1 MINYRLDLRSE
12 MRRAEPEGAR
22 VPLSFLTTV
31 LYRRWGAAFACVVT
45 RVPENQARAR
55 AWPCRL
61 DNALGAH
68 TPPHATVTK
77 DEHSYN

>member
-1 MINYRLDLRSE
+1 
-12 MRRAEPEGAR
+12 MRRAYRLPATANR
-22 VPLSFLTTV
+22 YQVSFLTTV
-31 LYRRWGAAFACVVT
+31 LYGGFACVVT
-45 RVPENQARAR
+45 RVPPENQARAR